1 VNEPIP
7 PLVSTEWLAER
18 LGHPGIAVVDGSWYL
33 PNSGRDAAAEHR
45 AGHIPGAVFFDLD
58 ATSDPHTSLPHML
71 PSPERFAERMAALG
85 LDDEDAI
92 VVYDGSGANL
102 SAARVWWMFRIAGHP
117 RAAVLDG
124 GLGKWRREGRPLE
137 TGPVERP
144 RGRFTARGSPGVVR
158 DAAAVQEA
166 LRRGSAQVVDM
177 RSAGRFAGTEPE
189 PRPGLRGGH
198 IPGSLNLPYQELVGE
213 GGTVLA
219 AEPLRRRIAEA
230 GVDPGRPI
238 IATCGSGV
246 SACALIHALHLLG
259 QDDVALY
266 DGAWAEWGARAD
278 LPVDTGMPD
287 DRSRDAQDGTHR
299 G

>member
-18 LGHPGIAVVDGSWYL
+18 LGRPRIAVVDGSMYL

-45 AGHIPGAVFFDLD
+45 AEHIPSAVFFDVE
-58 ATSDPHTSLPHML
+58 ATSDSRSGLPHML
-71 PSPERFAERMAALG
+71 PPPDQFAERMAALG
-85 LDDEDAI
+85 LDDDDAI

-102 SAARVWWMFRIAGHP
+102 SAPRVWWMFRIAGHR

-124 GLGKWRREGRPLE
+124 GLRKWKREGRPLE

-144 RGRFTARGSPGVVR
+144 RGRFTARDHPDVVR
-158 DAAAVQEA
+158 DAAEVTDA
-166 LRRGSAQVVDM
+166 LRRGTAQVVDM

-198 IPGSLNLPYQELVGE
+198 IPGSFNLPYQELVNE
-213 GGTVLA
+213 DGTVLA
-219 AEPLRRRIAEA
+219 ADRLRRRIAEA
-230 GVDPGRPI
+230 GVDPGRPV

-246 SACALIHALHLLG
+246 SACTLIHALHLLG
-259 QDDVALY
+259 HDDVALY
-266 DGAWAEWGARAD
+266 DGAWAEWGARRD
-278 LPVDTGMPD
+278 LPVDTGGP
-287 DRSRDAQDGTHR
+287 
-299 G
+299 